1 MPPKTIPALNR
12 IIIGDVGSGKT
23 IVAFF
28 IALGYLKNIP
38 GGNVALMAPTEVLA
52 LQHYQ
57 NLLNLIQQ
65 NELDLSWVNIVFQTN
80 KTKFINSDSATKKQI
95 NNYIL
100 ESHKDQKQTIWIGT
114 QALLFQE
121 EILYNLVLIDEQHRF
136 GVRQRQKLSK
146 TENNQ
151 IEANYISFSAT
162 PIPRSLALTTYKY
175 LKPHFLERLPGR
187 SKIETEINF
196 FQDFEGKIRDRIQQ
210 HMSLNQKVYII
221 CSKIEDKD
229 EEDTSGIWS
238 LKKAFELVNKMF
250 PDKVLA
256 IHGKDKDK
264 QKILTEFRDNDEKQI
279 LVSTSV
285 VEVGVDVKQASLMLI
300 LNAER
305 FGLAALH
312 QLRGRIGRN
321 NFENNKCILVTEPE
335 KQWTKRLKYL
345 CQYSDGFVIAQK
357 DLELRGSGELFGS
370 QQSGFDSEVLDLMG
384 LDESLYQEVDK
395 LVESVDFKN
404 LNEKLPRLQ
413 NYLDK
418 QLNQTWQE

>member
-1 MPPKTIPALNR
+1 MSSKTIPALNR

-28 IALGYLKNIP
+28 IALAYLKNLP
-38 GGNVALMAPTEVLA
+38 AGNLALMAPTEVLA
-52 LQHYQ
+52 LQHYH
-57 NLLNLIQQ
+57 NLLNLINQP
-65 NELDLSWVNIVFQTN
+65 NSGLDWVNLVFQTN
-80 KTKFINSDSATKKQI
+80 KTKFINDKSATKKQI
-95 NNYIL
+95 NDYISD
-100 ESHKDQKQTIWIGT
+100 ETPKQTIWIGT

-146 TENNQ
+146 TKNNS

-175 LKPHFLERLPGR
+175 LQPHFLERLPGR
-187 SKIETEINF
+187 SKITTEISF
-196 FQDFEGKIRDRIQQ
+196 FDDLKGKIWQEIQA
-210 HMSLNQKVYII
+210 HLDLKQKVYVI
-221 CSKIEDKD
+221 CTKIEDKD
-229 EEDTSGIWS
+229 EEETDGLWS
-238 LKKAFELVNKMF
+238 LKKAYETVEKMF

-256 IHGKDKDK
+256 IHGKDKEK
-264 QKILTEFRDNDEKQI
+264 QKTLTEFRDNPDKQI

-321 NFENNKCILVTEPE
+321 SYDNNKCILVTEPE

-345 CQYSDGFVIAQK
+345 CQYSDGFMIAQK

-370 QQSGFDSEVLDLMG
+370 QQSGFDTEVLNLMG
-384 LDESLYQEVDK
+384 LDENLYQEVDK
-395 LVESVDFKN
+395 LVESVDFKD
-404 LNEKLPRLQ
+404 LNKKLPRLQ

-418 QLNQTWQE
+418 QLEQAWQE

>member
-1 MPPKTIPALNR
+1 MSSKTIPALNR

-28 IALGYLKNIP
+28 IALAYLKNLP
-38 GGNVALMAPTEVLA
+38 AGNLALMAPTEVLA
-52 LQHYQ
+52 LQHYH
-57 NLLNLIQQ
+57 NLLNLINQP
-65 NELDLSWVNIVFQTN
+65 NSGLDWVNLVFQTN
-80 KTKFINSDSATKKQI
+80 KTKFINDKSATKKQI
-95 NNYIL
+95 NDYISD
-100 ESHKDQKQTIWIGT
+100 ETPKQTIWIGT

-146 TENNQ
+146 TKNNS

-175 LKPHFLERLPGR
+175 LQPHFLERLPGR
-187 SKIETEINF
+187 SKITTEISF
-196 FQDFEGKIRDRIQQ
+196 FDDLKGKIWQEIQA
-210 HMSLNQKVYII
+210 HLDLKQKVYVI
-221 CSKIEDKD
+221 CTKIEDKD
-229 EEDTSGIWS
+229 EEETDGLWS
-238 LKKAFELVNKMF
+238 LKKAYETVEKMF

-256 IHGKDKDK
+256 IHGKDKEK
-264 QKILTEFRDNDEKQI
+264 QKTLTEFRDNPDKQI

-321 NFENNKCILVTEPE
+321 SYDNNKCILVTEPD

-345 CQYSDGFVIAQK
+345 CQYSDGFMIAQK

-370 QQSGFDSEVLDLMG
+370 QQSGFDTEVLNLMG
-384 LDESLYQEVDK
+384 LDENLYQEVDK
-395 LVESVDFKN
+395 LVESVDFKD
-404 LNEKLPRLQ
+404 LNKKLPRLQ

-418 QLNQTWQE
+418 QLEQAWQE